1 MGKRCNNAIPPCRV
15 EFSIPGVEIVGQGPG
30 IKLIAFPV
38 CGLENK
44 FHRVENVGQGS
55 GIIICIIFPLYGL
68 ENKFQCLGIDIFM
81 PETDKFRAILRLQVV
96 FFAVYMVYL

>member
-1 MGKRCNNAIPPCRV
+1 VGKRCNNAISPCRV

-44 FHRVENVGQGS
+44 FPQGGKCRPGELNNNLHNIS
-55 GIIICIIFPLYGL
+55 TLWPG
-68 ENKFQCLGIDIFM
+68 K
-81 PETDKFRAILRLQVV
+81 
-96 FFAVYMVYL
+96 